1 MKKNQ
6 LESNQFVQSSPNAYP
21 SDFKPYKSAGY
32 VRALAFIFIIAAS
45 FCALILL
52 LNLVGVIHSKNDA
65 IPMMIY
71 VCVGGYT
78 IASFM
83 LIVANMSFNIQFLAY
98 NLEKM
103 EEQNK
108 NNQTFILNHLQQ
120 IERDLR
126 ITQPRKDEEK
136 KEQRYYD
143 L

>member
-1 MKKNQ
+1 
-6 LESNQFVQSSPNAYP
+6 
-21 SDFKPYKSAGY
+21 
-32 VRALAFIFIIAAS
+32 
-45 FCALILL
+45 
-52 LNLVGVIHSKNDA
+52 
-65 IPMMIY
+65 MMIY

-108 NNQTFILNHLQQ
+108 NNQAFILNHLQQ

-126 ITQPRKDEEK
+126 ITQPRKDEKK